1 MNLSNGDEH
10 MPCGKS
16 KGKGKGSKKS
26 SGGKKK

>member
-1 MNLSNGDEH
+1 MNLNNGGEH

-16 KGKGKGSKKS
+16 NGKGSKKS